1 MLPGISSSIS
11 TNLVIENITAVW
23 FFTCSLIGNLEF
35 VVENRGQIGR
45 NVADVE
51 FLRHVD
57 DRKQIFQCLESIVT
71 QNDLMPAAAVTSMS
85 MTMSFCT
92 SYCLSIS

>member
-1 MLPGISSSIS
+1 MLARISSSIS

-23 FFTCSLIGNLEF
+23 FFTCSLIGNPNSSWRIAARSAGMSQMSNFYGMLMTGSRSF
-35 VVENRGQIGR
+35 S
-45 NVADVE
+45 AS
-51 FLRHVD
+51 
-57 DRKQIFQCLESIVT
+57 ESIVT